1 MERFRCPGQLSL
13 AAAADAMKSC
23 RLAPSPP
30 AEQIKACLREEP
42 GTAGRCAVVLWK
54 NGGPEEIGNR
64 YRNRREIVPAGGKFP
79 ARMEKRAV
87 NRRRDEV
94 EFQPERPPIPVSSKP
109 QIGYCDRLPERKR
122 NLRFLVFD
130 RNCDPLHPGIDTVA
144 GTPIKEFPQ

>member
-1 MERFRCPGQLSL
+1 
-13 AAAADAMKSC
+13 MKSC

-54 NGGPEEIGNR
+54 NGGPEEIGNQ

-79 ARMEKRAV
+79 ARMVKRTV

-130 RNCDPLHPGIDTVA
+130 RNCDPLHLGIDTAA